1 MTQTSHFTAYPNGF
15 GAYLIIYQS
24 PITGRR
30 WAYRCTD
37 MEHVDNLK
45 SDSPKRAM
53 LDHLKANC
61 KRGEYIPK
69 TIKDREQI
77 SALLKRL

>member
-1 MTQTSHFTAYPNGF
+1 
-15 GAYLIIYQS
+15 
-24 PITGRR
+24 
-30 WAYRCTD
+30 

-45 SDSPKRAM
+45 SDNPKRTM

-77 SALLKRL
+77 NALLKQH